1 MFAHDCHCECRT
13 LTNTMSLSLAVDLQG
28 LYWHGRLQGKVF
40 G

>member
-1 MFAHDCHCECRT
+1 
-13 LTNTMSLSLAVDLQG
+13 MSLSLAVDLQG